1 MKGFRFIMNNR
12 TIDIYKPY
20 KLHIID
26 KGSIFANLF
35 KLLLL
40 LCRYNLQYAKKLRYQ
55 FLLYYSNY

>member
-26 KGSIFANLF
+26 KGSIFVNLF
-35 KLLLL
+35 QLLLL
-40 LCRYNLQYAKKLRYQ
+40 LCRYNLQYAKKIKISI
-55 FLLYYSNY
+55 FLILF